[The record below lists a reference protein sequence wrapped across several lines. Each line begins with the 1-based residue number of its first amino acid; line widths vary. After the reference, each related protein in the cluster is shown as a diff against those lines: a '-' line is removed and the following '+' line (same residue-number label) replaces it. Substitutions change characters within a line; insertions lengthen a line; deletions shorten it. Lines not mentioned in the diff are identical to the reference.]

1 MLIAGRSGQHQFKFT
16 ASVHSD
22 LDGPGFQTY
31 EMHIREAEATELVL
45 TVTRR
50 TSADA
55 ARRYVPTA
63 RIRMQALRQ
72 DDTILD
78 TPPGRR
84 QLLEEEISA
93 LASALG
99 TFDPTYHE
107 SSEWHAPEERPA
119 VASEEVFP
127 SLQEFRRNPAPK
139 IVVSFYCCS

>member
-1 MLIAGRSGQHQFKFT
+1 MLIAGRSGQPFYCQRD
-16 ASVHSD
+16 SN
-22 LDGPGFQTY
+22 LDGPGFQTSK
-31 EMHIREAEATELVL
+31 MHIREAEATELVL

-55 ARRYVPTA
+55 ARRSVPTA

-84 QLLEEEISA
+84 QLLEEELSA

-107 SSEWHAPEERPA
+107 SSGWHAPEERPA